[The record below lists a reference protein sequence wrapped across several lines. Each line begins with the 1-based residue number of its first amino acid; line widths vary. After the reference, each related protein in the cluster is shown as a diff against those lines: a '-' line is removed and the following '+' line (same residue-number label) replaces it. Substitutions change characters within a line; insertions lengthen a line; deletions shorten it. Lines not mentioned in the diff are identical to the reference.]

1 MVAMAEESAL
11 FWVNAV
17 IDTRKALSAVSSG
30 LGTILSIVL
39 IATNSSVILSSCK
52 KKKKKEVVLGY
63 GYHIYEG
70 DIITR

>member
-1 MVAMAEESAL
+1 MVAMAEESIL

-17 IDTRKALSAVSSG
+17 TDTRKALTAVSSG

-52 KKKKKEVVLGY
+52 KKEVVLGY

>member
-39 IATNSSVILSSCK
+39 IAMNSSVILSSC
-52 KKKKKEVVLGY
+52 KKKKEVVLGY

-70 DIITR
+70 DIITQ